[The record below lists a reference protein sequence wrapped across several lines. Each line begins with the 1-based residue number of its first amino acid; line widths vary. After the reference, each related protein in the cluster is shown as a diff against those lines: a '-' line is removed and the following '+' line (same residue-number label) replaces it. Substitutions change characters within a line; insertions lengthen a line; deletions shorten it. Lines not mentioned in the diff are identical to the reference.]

1 MGNDNAPFDGQDA
14 PLEMDH
20 SAAHRQFVA
29 SVVVGLVIMAAAAFM
44 AIRPT
49 HQTTQDAPRELAGVQ
64 QPKFVGPPGHFIAAI
79 RRPETELP

>member
-14 PLEMDH
+14 PIEMDH

-44 AIRPT
+44 AIRPAN
-49 HQTTQDAPRELAGVQ
+49 QTTPDSPRELAGVQ
-64 QPKFVGPPGHFIAAI
+64 QPTFVTPGHFIAAI
-79 RRPETELP
+79 RRRETELP